1 MVDKKKVRNVLKR
14 VLAAKEEENVQD
26 VQNPTAPADPE
37 TPSPQAPQVAANRK
51 RYYFFDAQ
59 PENAI
64 SFTALKDILQGQS
77 AEKQALMQ
85 KLQGGNSGPYMA
97 DYFQWKKVVVA
108 TNQYSQDG
116 KSYVVYECD
125 LSPFG
130 SKVVGTEK
138 VTPQDAGTTAEQIER
153 DFLLFDDKRG
163 NSNIIN
169 PDKSGESVYIDAD
182 PPENIARIVLS
193 GAQPAGNLMNYDNFV
208 RKYDQ
213 YHIWVPNLSQLM
225 LPDMEQPRNDDVPG
239 GHYRGGQQAY
249 NQFVKPFE
257 QKAEEQQQAQKPEQP
272 SLGEQI
278 EQKEQKEKPETFEP
292 VDQQSQAPNKGDYVD
307 KKAAEKDKKKR
318 TKGDFSSEPYSG
330 GTNVMQQLVKDQR
343 ECMNIRRAAQKVVTA
358 YQSVTPATSPT
369 TTQSDNPKIEVT
381 HDPKKNKEKAKAL
394 DEYAKKQ
401 EQLQAEIQ
409 KVQEQTTST
418 FNKQASL
425 IPSRIKQ
432 NVLRR
437 FMK

>member
-1 MVDKKKVRNVLKR
+1 MVDKKRIHGVLKR
-14 VLAAKEEENVQD
+14 VFAAKQEQD
-26 VQNPTAPADPE
+26 TQDPTAPVNPE
-37 TPSPQAPQVAANRK
+37 TPAPQAPQVAANRK

-77 AEKQALMQ
+77 AEKQALIQ

-130 SKVVGTEK
+130 SKIVGTEK
-138 VTPQDAGTTAEQIER
+138 VTPQDAGTTAEQIEK
-153 DFLLFDDKRG
+153 DFLLFEDKRG

-169 PDKSGESVYIDAD
+169 PDKSGESVYIDAE
-182 PPENIARIVLS
+182 PPGNIARIVLS
-193 GAQPAGNLMNYDNFV
+193 GAQPAGNLMNYDNFE

-225 LPDMEQPRNDDVPG
+225 LPNMEQPQNDDVPG
-239 GHYRGGQQAY
+239 GHYRGGQKAY

-257 QKAEEQQQAQKPEQP
+257 QEAEKQQQVQKPDQP

-278 EQKEQKEKPETFEP
+278 EQDKSDVFEP
-292 VDQQSQAPNKGDYVD
+292 VDQQSQEPNKGDYVD
-307 KKAAEKDKKKR
+307 KKAAEKDKKKA
-318 TKGDFSSEPYSG
+318 KGDFSSEPYSG

-343 ECMNIRRAAQKVVTA
+343 ACMNIRRAARNVVAA

-369 TTQSDNPKIEVT
+369 STNSNKPKIEVT
-381 HDPKKNKEKAKAL
+381 HDPKKNKEKAQAL
-394 DEYAKKQ
+394 EDYAEKQ
-401 EQLQAEIQ
+401 EQLQAEIK
-409 KVQEQTTST
+409 KVQEQTTNT
-418 FNKQASL
+418 FNKQSSL
-425 IPSRIKQ
+425 IPSKTKQ
-432 NVLRR
+432 SVIRR
-437 FMK
+437 FMQ

>member
-1 MVDKKKVRNVLKR
+1 MVEKKTVQNVLKR
-14 VLAAKEEENVQD
+14 VLAAKEEEDQQD
-26 VQNPTAPADPE
+26 QTAPAAPE

-51 RYYFFDAQ
+51 RYYFFEAP

-64 SFTALKDILQGQS
+64 GFTALKDILEGQS
-77 AEKQALMQ
+77 PEKQALIQ

-138 VTPQDAGTTAEQIER
+138 MTPQDASTTPEQIEK
-153 DFLLFDDKRG
+153 DFLLFEDKRG

-169 PDKSGESVYIDAD
+169 PDKSGESVFIDDD
-182 PPENIARIVLS
+182 PPDNIARIVLS
-193 GAQPAGNLMNYDNFV
+193 GAQPAGNLMNYENFV

-213 YHIWVPNLSQLM
+213 FHIWIPNLAQLM

-249 NQFVKPFE
+249 NQFVKPYEQQEQQKEE
-257 QKAEEQQQAQKPEQP
+257 QKPDQP
-272 SLGEQI
+272 SLGEQV
-278 EQKEQKEKPETFEP
+278 EKKEKQPETFEP
-292 VDQQSQAPNKGDYVD
+292 VDQQSQEPNKGDYVD
-307 KKAAEKDKKKR
+307 KKAAEKEKKKR

-343 ECMNIRRAAQKVVTA
+343 ACMNIRRAAHKVIAA

-369 TTQSDNPKIEVT
+369 TTNKSDNPKIEVT

-401 EQLQAEIQ
+401 EQLQAEIE
-409 KVQEQTTST
+409 KVQEQTQST
-418 FNKQASL
+418 FQKNAAL

-432 NVLRR
+432 NVIRR
-437 FMK
+437 YMK